1 MKRNIFTILFFAFS
15 ILLVDCYEH
24 PVEPSKDQSII
35 HKYGSGGGGGG
46 HTETLVNNL
55 SFPALLASDY
65 SLTKLPS
72 NSFVKI
78 YDGDY
83 PGLTASEIAALTTT
97 GPWYP
102 QKTEG
107 NYWQADYASLGSNVV
122 SFVDWGDNIESM
134 NPVLN
139 RPFRLEVVLF
149 AAVSSMTAY
158 NMALLE
164 YPSSLNEL
172 QGTNT
177 TTYLS
182 NWATVATNSAKLVIQ
197 KFPLNPP
204 VEPVWNVNGYWEGLE
219 TPSNISFAMEL
230 NIAGKLIYG
239 ASEGGWKP
247 TEIGNYRITFYTPS
261 NMVDLSHAI
270 IDNYA
275 NYISPSTI
283 AVSAASSEGAGFPI
297 VDVNNNLTYVDVK
310 VVTSGGGGGKKG
322 K

>member
-15 ILLVDCYEH
+15 ILLVDCSEH
-24 PVEPSKDQSII
+24 AVEPSKDLSII

-65 SLTKLPS
+65 SLTKLPN

-83 PGLTASEIAALTTT
+83 PGLTASEIAALAST

-102 QKTEG
+102 QKTDG

-197 KFPLNPP
+197 KFPSDAP
-204 VEPVWNVNGYWEGLE
+204 VGLIWNVNGYWEGLG
-219 TPSNISFAMEL
+219 TPNNISFAMEL

-247 TEIGNYRITFYTPS
+247 SELGNYRITFYTPR

-275 NYISPSTI
+275 NYITPSTI
-283 AVSAASSEGAGFPI
+283 AVSSVSEGAGFPI
-297 VDVNNNLTYVDVK
+297 VDANNNLTYVDVK